1 MTLTYSEINSSSD
14 LIKLY
19 PRLFQRIFNK
29 MQEET
34 FEPIWQTN
42 ENIILAAPTNS
53 GKTAIAEMS
62 ILKALLHEKKA
73 IYLSPL
79 RSLGYEKEDDWKTSF
94 GSYGWK
100 VEAVTG
106 ETEYSYQKL
115 QNSDI
120 ILTTVEKLDS
130 LSRKPQ
136 GDTFLEETGVVV
148 VDEIHLLN
156 DPERGGTLEALLMRL
171 RTLSQNSSLRIIG
184 LSATLPNCE
193 EVAEWLDAETLRYDD
208 SYRMVQLITEIKE
221 YTPLASS
228 YKDRFRKNYIVFN
241 LIKNNIRKGYGSLC
255 FVSSRQDTQLLAEK
269 IVDLIVE
276 NGIQSTSKPDKHI
289 LNQVGNPKLQ
299 QLMSHSVAFHHAN
312 VSKKDRALVEKS
324 FREGKLSTLCST
336 STLAWG
342 INLPARTVVI
352 RDTSI
357 YNPYKG
363 EQPIGILNILQM
375 QGRAGRAGYDTVG
388 YAYLIVKNDE
398 KSQYEQLIAHGTPI
412 ESWLDRSLEDRLNA
426 EIVSHKLKSYLEIS
440 EWLKSSFFMVRTQKN
455 SQNKGSSRTPPYPPD
470 LIEVMNEALRGLIT
484 NNFIVPSGPDYVPTE
499 LARTSAMYYIKTKTI
514 THFNDMI
521 QKIEEGLFPLRKR
534 TILIILAGASEFQ
547 DIPYRKKEKT
557 VLKRYLA
564 DISRAHTRGF
574 SSGQEKC
581 LALLIAH
588 FTSPKP
594 KLQFEISRESF
605 VLRKESQRLLQAFIS
620 LNNSIGAS
628 KDIVSLSKEVNQELS
643 SY

>member
-363 EQPIGILNILQM
+363 EQ
-375 QGRAGRAGYDTVG
+375 
-388 YAYLIVKNDE
+388 
-398 KSQYEQLIAHGTPI
+398 
-412 ESWLDRSLEDRLNA
+412 
-426 EIVSHKLKSYLEIS
+426 
-440 EWLKSSFFMVRTQKN
+440 
-455 SQNKGSSRTPPYPPD
+455 
-470 LIEVMNEALRGLIT
+470 
-484 NNFIVPSGPDYVPTE
+484 
-499 LARTSAMYYIKTKTI
+499 
-514 THFNDMI
+514 
-521 QKIEEGLFPLRKR
+521 
-534 TILIILAGASEFQ
+534 
-547 DIPYRKKEKT
+547 
-557 VLKRYLA
+557 
-564 DISRAHTRGF
+564 
-574 SSGQEKC
+574 
-581 LALLIAH
+581 
-588 FTSPKP
+588 
-594 KLQFEISRESF
+594 
-605 VLRKESQRLLQAFIS
+605 
-620 LNNSIGAS
+620 
-628 KDIVSLSKEVNQELS
+628 
-643 SY
+643 

>member
-1 MTLTYSEINSSSD
+1 
-14 LIKLY
+14 
-19 PRLFQRIFNK
+19 

-34 FEPIWQTN
+34 FEPIWLKN

-62 ILKALLHEKKA
+62 ILKSLLFEKKA

-79 RSLGYEKEDDWKTSF
+79 RSLGYEKEGEWKKTF
-94 GSYGWK
+94 GAYGWK

-106 ETEYSYQKL
+106 ETDYSYQKL

-130 LSRKPQ
+130 LTRKQQ
-136 GDTFLEETGVVV
+136 GADLLEEVGVVV

-156 DPERGGTLEALLMRL
+156 DPERGGTLEALLMSL
-171 RTLSQNSSLRIIG
+171 RNVSQTTSLRIIG

-193 EVAEWLDAETLRYDD
+193 EVAEWLGAKTLRYDE
-208 SYRMVQLITEIKE
+208 SYRMVKLTTEIRTYK
-221 YTPLASS
+221 PLASS
-228 YKDRFRKNYIVFN
+228 FKDRFRKNYIVYN
-241 LIKNNIRKGYGSLC
+241 LIKNNIRRGYGSLC

-269 IVDLIVE
+269 IVELIIE
-276 NGIQSTSKPDKHI
+276 NGIQVTSKPERHI
-289 LNQVGNPKLQ
+289 LDQVKNPKLQ
-299 QLMSHSVAFHHAN
+299 HLMAHSVAFHHAN
-312 VSKKDRALVEKS
+312 VGKDDRALVEKS

-342 INLPARTVVI
+342 INLPARSVVI

-363 EQPIGILNILQM
+363 EQSIGILNILQM

-388 YAYLIVKNDE
+388 YAYLIVKEDE
-398 KSQYEQLIAHGTPI
+398 KSHYEQLIAHGEPI
-412 ESWLDRSLEDRLNA
+412 ESWLDRALEDRINA
-426 EIVSHKLKSYLEIS
+426 EIVSKKLNSYLEIS
-440 EWLKSSFFMVRTQKN
+440 EWLESSFYMVRAQNN
-455 SQNKGSSRTPPYPPD
+455 SQSNSQRQDSSRSPPYPPD
-470 LIEVMNEALRGLIT
+470 IIEVMNEALRELIDKK
-484 NNFIVPSGPDYVPTE
+484 FIVPSGPNYVPTK
-499 LARTSAMYYIKTKTI
+499 LATASAMYYIKTKTI
-514 THFNDMI
+514 SHFSEMI
-521 QKIEEGLFPLRKR
+521 QKIEEGQLPLRKR
-534 TILIILAGASEFQ
+534 TILIILAGSTEFK

-557 VLKRYLA
+557 TLKKYLA

-588 FTSPKP
+588 FSKPKP
-594 KLQFEISRESF
+594 KFPFEISRESF
-605 VLRKESQRLLQAFIS
+605 VLRNESKRLLQAFTS
-620 LNNSIGAS
+620 LNSSIGAS
-628 KDIVSLSKEVNQELS
+628 KDIISLSKEVYQELGG
-643 SY
+643 Y

>member
-1 MTLTYSEINSSSD
+1 
-14 LIKLY
+14 
-19 PRLFQRIFNK
+19 

-34 FEPIWQTN
+34 FEPIWLGN

-62 ILKALLHEKKA
+62 ILKALLFDKKA

-79 RSLGYEKEDDWKTSF
+79 RSLGYEKEDDWKTTF

-100 VEAVTG
+100 AEAVTG
-106 ETEYSYQKL
+106 ETDYSYQKL
-115 QNSDI
+115 QRADI

-130 LSRKPQ
+130 LSRKQQ
-136 GDTFLEETGVVV
+136 GDDLLEEVGVVI

-171 RTLSQNSSLRIIG
+171 KTFSQNSSLRIIG

-193 EVAEWLDAETLRYDD
+193 EVGEWLDAKTLRYDD
-208 SYRMVQLITEIKE
+208 SYRMVRLITEIKK
-221 YTPLASS
+221 YKPLASS
-228 YKDRFRKNYIVFN
+228 FKDRFRKNFIVFN
-241 LIKNNIRKGYGSLC
+241 LIKNNISRGFGSLC

-269 IVDLIVE
+269 IVDLIIE
-276 NGIQSTSKPDKHI
+276 NGIRITTKPDKHI
-289 LNQVGNPKLQ
+289 LDSVRNPKLQ
-299 QLMSHSVAFHHAN
+299 YVMSHSVAFHHAN
-312 VSKKDRALVEKS
+312 VSRDDRELVERS

-375 QGRAGRAGYDTVG
+375 QGRAGRAGYDTIG
-388 YAYLIVKNDE
+388 YAYLIVKEDE
-398 KSQYEQLIAHGTPI
+398 KNQYEQLIAHGTPI

-426 EIVSHKLKSYLEIS
+426 EIVSNKLKSYLEIS
-440 EWLKSSFFMVRTQKN
+440 EWLKSSFFMVRAQKN
-455 SQNKGSSRTPPYPPD
+455 SQEKDSSRSPPYPLD
-470 LIEVMNEALRGLIT
+470 LIEVMNEALRGLIEH
-484 NNFIVPSGPDYVPTE
+484 NFIVPSGPDYVPTE
-499 LARTSAMYYIKTKTI
+499 LARASAIYYIKTKTI
-514 THFNDMI
+514 SHFNEMI

-534 TILIILAGASEFQ
+534 TILIILSGAAEFKE
-547 DIPYRKKEKT
+547 IPYRKKEKT
-557 VLKRYLA
+557 VLRRYLA

-574 SSGQEKC
+574 SPGQEKC

-588 FTSPKP
+588 FTKPKP
-594 KLQFEISRESF
+594 KLKFEISRESF
-605 VLRKESQRLLQAFIS
+605 VLRKENQRLLQAFIS
-620 LNNSIGAS
+620 LINSIKAS
-628 KDIVSLSKEVNQELS
+628 KDIISLSKEVYQELGG
-643 SY
+643 Y